1 MAYKYYLELL
11 RKGLHEEFF
20 EEMRQGMLPF
30 FNDTTYGRSILEC
43 SSFIASS
50 SFEDPSVVGQGF
62 LPRLSGST
70 AEFMSIW
77 TLMMIGPSPFFIS
90 EGGNLV
96 FGFKPSIPSWL
107 LRHPATA
114 DGFYSIQFKFF
125 TSIDVVYYTKI
136 MRNLYGTRPQR
147 YTVGLRDGSRLDI
160 DGAILPTDLAL
171 RLRRVVFVQFIHAYF

>member
-20 EEMRQGMLPF
+20 AEMRQGMLPF

-77 TLMMIGPSPFFIS
+77 TLMMIGPSPFFIN
-90 EGGNLV
+90 EDGNLV
-96 FGFKPSIPSWL
+96 FGFKPSLPSWFL
-107 LRHPATA
+107 APRAPA
-114 DGFYSIQFKFF
+114 
-125 TSIDVVYYTKI
+125 
-136 MRNLYGTRPQR
+136 RRPSLPASFAQLVR
-147 YTVGLRDGSRLDI
+147 SHASARFWPLSRAHLAGSPL
-160 DGAILPTDLAL
+160 
-171 RLRRVVFVQFIHAYF
+171 V